1 MFEMKKPT
9 ILFDEAK
16 HLYTD
21 PADNC
26 IIPSTTQISGL
37 LEISGD
43 YSGVPNIQFYADRG
57 TLAHYALEMFQLT
70 GSRETAIAMAQDK
83 QAGMNATWDDA
94 KGYFESGL
102 EWLKIHPMKD
112 IETERRFL
120 GNVNGMRYAGTIDVV
135 SRTLDGKMLGVI
147 DWKTSKDCNKEG
159 YFLQI
164 GAYAEAVNADFGM
177 VVRLREDGQ
186 EAEHILVD
194 VKKYRELFVKL
205 LEIFYDAEMTDEQK
219 RAKAKE
225 LIFGTVQIAKDKAEL
240 LAVKNDEKKKIEK
253 EIAELKDEI
262 TGTLN
267 GVSGAYEDE
276 TVKVSLSYVPGGV
289 TKKINTETLIVALA
303 EHIGSDLLKKIVE
316 ENTEEKETAP
326 SYRLT
331 TKLITPKEPKAKKEP
346 KEPKEPKV
354 KKEKPEPVK
363 KEEEPV
369 AEKPAT
375 QTKFPSA
382 GPLPIK
388 EQITNCLKAKKITGD
403 LEEMFWINLEG
414 TFGCERSQPDFDMTT
429 ALEIAQESTK
439 GFYEKLLEESKKG
452 RI

>member
-1 MFEMKKPT
+1 MFGMKKPT

-70 GSRETAIAMAQDK
+70 GSKETAIAMAQDK
-83 QAGMNATWDDA
+83 QTGMNATWDDA
-94 KGYFESGL
+94 KNYFESGL
-102 EWLKIHPMKD
+102 KWLELHPMKD
-112 IETERRFL
+112 VETERRFL

-135 SRTLDGKMLGVI
+135 SKTIDGKLLGVI

-177 VVRLREDGQ
+177 VVRLHEDGS
-186 EAEHILVD
+186 EADHILVD
-194 VKKYRELFVKL
+194 VRKYRELFVKL

-225 LIFGTVQIAKDKAEL
+225 LVFGTVQISKDKAEL

-253 EIAELKDEI
+253 EIAELKEEI

-276 TVKVSLSYVPGGV
+276 TVKVSLSYVPGSV
-289 TKKINTETLIVALA
+289 SKKINTETLIVALA

-331 TKLITPKEPKAKKEP
+331 TKLITA
-346 KEPKEPKV
+346 KEPKV
-354 KKEKPEPVK
+354 KKEKTEKTEPVK
-363 KEEEPV
+363 KEEASVPE
-369 AEKPAT
+369 EKPAV
-375 QTKFPSA
+375 QTKFQSS

-388 EQITNCLKAKKITGD
+388 EQITNCLRAKKITGD

-414 TFGCERSQPDFDMTT
+414 TFGCERSQPDFDMET
-429 ALEIAQESTK
+429 ALEIAQDSTK
-439 GFYEKLLEESKKG
+439 AFYEKLLEESRKG

>member
-16 HLYTD
+16 HVYTD
-21 PADNC
+21 PADGC
-26 IIPSTTQISGL
+26 IIPSTTQIASL

-57 TLAHYALEMFQLT
+57 TLAHYGLEMFQLT
-70 GSRETAIAMAQDK
+70 GSRETAIAMAMDK
-83 QAGMNATWDDA
+83 QEGMNATWDDA

-102 EWLKIHPMKD
+102 NWLNVHPMKD

-135 SRTLDGKMLGVI
+135 SKTIDGKMLGVI

-177 VVRLREDGQ
+177 VVRLREDGK
-186 EAEHILVD
+186 EADHINVD
-194 VKKYRELFVKL
+194 VKKYRDLFVKL

-225 LIFGTVQIAKDKAEL
+225 LVFGTVQIDKNKAEL

-262 TGTLN
+262 TETLN
-267 GVSGAYEDE
+267 GVSGAYEDDA
-276 TVKVSLSYVPGGV
+276 VKVSLLYTPGSIS
-289 TKKINTETLIVALA
+289 KKINVETLLVSLA

-346 KEPKEPKV
+346 KEPKV

-375 QTKFPSA
+375 QTKFPSS

-388 EQITNCLKAKKITGD
+388 EQITNCLKAKKIIGD

-439 GFYEKLLEESKKG
+439 GFYEKLLDESKKG

>member
-1 MFEMKKPT
+1 
-9 ILFDEAK
+9 
-16 HLYTD
+16 
-21 PADNC
+21 
-26 IIPSTTQISGL
+26 
-37 LEISGD
+37 
-43 YSGVPNIQFYADRG
+43 
-57 TLAHYALEMFQLT
+57 
-70 GSRETAIAMAQDK
+70 
-83 QAGMNATWDDA
+83 MNATWDDA
-94 KGYFESGL
+94 KNYFESGL
-102 EWLKIHPMKD
+102 KWLELHPMKD
-112 IETERRFL
+112 VETERRFL

-135 SRTLDGKMLGVI
+135 SKTIDGKLLGVV

-177 VVRLREDGQ
+177 VVRLREDGK
-186 EAEHILVD
+186 EAEHIQVD

-205 LEIFYDAEMTDEQK
+205 LEIFYDAEMTDERK

-225 LIFGTVQIAKDKAEL
+225 LVFGTVQISKDKAEL

-253 EIAELKDEI
+253 EIAELKEEI

-267 GVSGAYEDE
+267 GVSGAYEDD
-276 TVKVSLSYVPGGV
+276 TVKVSLSYVPGSV
-289 TKKINTETLIVALA
+289 SKKINTETLIVALA

-316 ENTEEKETAP
+316 DNTEEKETAP

-346 KEPKEPKV
+346 KEPKV

-363 KEEEPV
+363 EEPV
-369 AEKPAT
+369 KESVPA

-414 TFGCERSQPDFDMTT
+414 TFGCERSQPDFDMET
-429 ALEIAQESTK
+429 ALEIAKDSTK
-439 GFYEKLLEESKKG
+439 AFYEKLLEESRKG